1 MEALCEWLVA
11 ASRKSPRA
19 RRGPGR
25 PPLTQT
31 QRVLNAVKRGAQDA
45 HTIAR
50 RARVPLA
57 HVHPLLNRLRERG
70 QVKGFTGSLQA
81 VDEE

>member
-1 MEALCEWLVA
+1 MAPPP
-11 ASRKSPRA
+11 RKH
-19 RRGPGR
+19 RGPGR

-31 QRVLNAVKRGAQDA
+31 QRVLNAVKCGAQDA
-45 HTIAR
+45 RMIAK

-70 QVKGFTGSLQA
+70 QVTGFTGSLQVRA
-81 VDEE
+81 EKDPVPKAR

>member
-1 MEALCEWLVA
+1 MASKKRGSS
-11 ASRKSPRA
+11 SRK
-19 RRGPGR
+19 GPGR

-45 HTIAR
+45 KTIAR

-70 QVKGFTGSLQA
+70 QVTGFTGSLRA
-81 VDEE
+81 VEDQE